1 MRVPCVSSRC
11 IQSPCC
17 APRHEP
23 AALTTHLCVLHV
35 FDPQPADHRVKN
47 GVLYASQQQERSQR
61 RHRYDTII
69 EGVGCDRV
77 TANFATAQIDHAVRV
92 EDAESIRM
100 AQALLNRDGLFV
112 GASAAMHCCAAVEA
126 ARRLGPGHTIVTVL
140 CDGGH
145 RYLASLHAP
154 RHLHADVDPNLL
166 DQAHKGSDQSSG
178 GPA

>member
-1 MRVPCVSSRC
+1 MRLFPMHPITMLCTPARAR
-11 IQSPCC
+11 SPHN
-17 APRHEP
+17 PPVRP
-23 AALTTHLCVLHV
+23 AC
-35 FDPQPADHRVKN
+35 VKN

-154 RHLHADVDPNLL
+154 RHLHADVDPNV